1 MNGTQTLARALDI
14 LFVLAEANTTLSVSD
29 ISEKVSIPEST
40 TYRLLQTL
48 EQNGIIERKTKGQ
61 IGLGMRILELARSLQ
76 HQIDRE
82 LHTIARPIMEK
93 LTEKTM
99 ETSILAVRAGLNV
112 TCIQIV
118 ESRRMIRFIIETGRT
133 LPLHL
138 GATGKAIL
146 AFESRKVI
154 EQVLQLIALEDMQA
168 HLLEELHQVR
178 QMGYCS
184 TVGEVDQ
191 DIFGVAAPIFDENDR
206 VVASVTVVGPAVRL
220 EGDRKRAVIQ
230 DVLQAAADISV
241 QLKKIS
247 PINNLQKE
255 R

>member
-14 LFVLAEANTTLSVSD
+14 LFVLAEADMTLSVSD

-48 EQNGIIERKTKGQ
+48 EQNGIIERKSKGQ

-93 LTEKTM
+93 LTEKTS

-112 TCIQIV
+112 TCIQMV
-118 ESRRMIRFIIETGRT
+118 ESRRMIRFVIETGRT

-154 EQVLQLIALEDMQA
+154 EQVVQSLSEEEKQ
-168 HLLEELHQVR
+168 HLLEELRQVR
-178 QMGYCS
+178 EMGYCN
-184 TVGEVDQ
+184 TVGEVDP
-191 DIFGVAAPIFDENDR
+191 DIFGAAAPIFDEYDR
-206 VVASVTVVGPAVRL
+206 VVASVTVAGPAARL
-220 EGDRKRAVIQ
+220 AGDRKRAVIQ
-230 DVLQAAADISV
+230 EVVQAADDISA
-241 QLKKIS
+241 QLQQIA
-247 PINNLQKE
+247 PIKNLQTE